1 MFFTQEDYRKIEKWF
16 LANSRKDTEFAGA
29 ATPLKGNE
37 TVVLVQNGKN
47 VKASVKDVV
56 EQLFLLGVSDF
67 VNITDKYNESYISL
81 SQAIELIPYRSR
93 KVGQVVTF
101 LDETGKWSMYQ
112 FQGLRK
118 NQWNTLSLWVD
129 LIDLMK
135 DMTVVDSE
143 DIVTEV
149 NSANQVS
156 LKFANKTY
164 NEADFSGLGRVYLRK
179 NIVDVE
185 DDLGQTKRMNL
196 LQQSMLSKEN
206 TIYII
211 QYDYDLNGKEITVP
225 KNCVLKFEGGSLN
238 NGTLIGTNTLINSSP
253 YFILNNIIL
262 SGQFYSENW
271 FLEWVSKNNLDF
283 SEAFNILYSYKFPK
297 SIKLINSEYVVKSSF
312 NIDSDTILDGN
323 WCTIKSEFEDYYDY
337 IIQISNCSN
346 IIINNLIINQSEVQ
360 DCSSNMNESNT
371 ALVHRAQVIRA
382 YDVKDLYIKNCSFY
396 YFGVS
401 AIAVDSATRPEGVL
415 RIDGCSFYF
424 RRGNSNYDT
433 STIYAACTTNI
444 ITNNYINGKYSI
456 DSQEKAS
463 TPSFG
468 GIELHSPNSTLT
480 DNTIVNCGNAVNVT
494 PGDHSGTF
502 LGWRGYLISNN
513 TIGNCGKGIQLWCY
527 GQIES
532 SESNFKDI
540 NIINNIINIGP
551 SGGTALSAIGIVS
564 PSNGSVENINVS
576 NNIIRYLSEAAY
588 HEQIYIAPGIN
599 FSGDAKVSNLS
610 IDSNTIINSPA
621 NAILVNHTE
630 GFKGKNINIYNNKI
644 VDCYWRSGNSIPNSD
659 SYHYPISITYCDTV
673 NIENNNF
680 YYTVNPTT
688 STYGLFFIN
697 DCTDVKI
704 INNEY
709 KNTTKALLGGI
720 DTNCISEIFTD
731 DVVTK
736 AYYYKD
742 YPNNFVSNHKI
753 YNSNSVCQLFIGD
766 KLLNENGILN
776 IALDT
781 YNNGIDY
788 TFNGTSV
795 NNSRIIWI
803 DRIPEFLKLGTVL
816 KANNPDAGLVGN
828 YVVSMISID
837 NQCMFLYKFKGISN
851 LNTTFETYKGILINE
866 DNTLVSKVTII

>member
-1 MFFTQEDYRKIEKWF
+1 MFFTLEDYRKIKKWL
-16 LANSRKDTEFAGA
+16 LANSVKDTEFARA
-29 ATPLKGNE
+29 SLPLKGDE
-37 TVVLVQNGKN
+37 TVAFVQDGKN
-47 VKASVKDVV
+47 VNVFLKDLIK
-56 EQLFLLGVSDF
+56 QIFLLGVSDF
-67 VNITDKYNESYISL
+67 LNVTDEYGESRISL
-81 SQAIELIPYRSR
+81 TQAIQLVPCRSR
-93 KVGQVVTF
+93 KIGQVITF
-101 LDETGKWSMYQ
+101 LDEDGEWKLFQ
-112 FQGLRK
+112 FQGEK
-118 NQWNTLSLWVD
+118 VNQWDNATLWVD
-129 LIDLMK
+129 LIK
-135 DMTVVDSE
+135 RAQGTSIIDSE
-143 DIVTEV
+143 DITATVY
-149 NSANQVS
+149 NLNQTS
-156 LKFANKTY
+156 LTFADKNY
-164 NEADFSGLGRVYLRK
+164 NTADYSGLGRVYLRK

-185 DDLGQTKRMNL
+185 DDLGETKRMNL

-211 QYDYDLNGKEITVP
+211 QYDYDLNSQEITIP
-225 KNCVLKFEGGSLN
+225 ENCVLKFEGGSLN
-238 NGTLIGTNTLINSSP
+238 NGTLVGTNTLINSSP

-297 SIKLINSEYVVKSSF
+297 SIKLVNSEYVVKSSF

-337 IIQISNCSN
+337 IIQMSNCSN

-360 DCSSNMNESNT
+360 DCSSNMNGSNI

-396 YFGVS
+396 YFGVN

-424 RRGNSNYDT
+424 RRGNSNYDA

-444 ITNNYINGKYSI
+444 ITNNYINGRHSI
-456 DSQEKAS
+456 DSQEEAS
-463 TPSFG
+463 TPSFC

-513 TIGNCGKGIQLWCY
+513 TMGNCGKGIQLWCY
-527 GQIES
+527 GHIES

-551 SGGTALSAIGIVS
+551 SGGTALSAIGIAS

-576 NNIIRYLSEAAY
+576 SNIIRYLSQAAY

-599 FSGDAKVSNLS
+599 FSGDAKVSNLN

-644 VDCYWRSGNSIPNSD
+644 VDCRWRSGYSIPNSD
-659 SYHYPISITYCDTV
+659 SYHYPISVTYCDTV
-673 NIENNNF
+673 NIENNSF

-688 STYGLFFIN
+688 NTYGLFFIN
-697 DCTDVKI
+697 DCTDVKV

-709 KNTTKALLGGI
+709 ENTTKALLGGI

-766 KLLNENGILN
+766 KLLNENGTLS

-781 YNNGIDY
+781 YNNGNDY
-788 TFNGTSV
+788 MFNGTSV

-803 DRIPEFLKLGTVL
+803 NRIPKFLKLGTVL

-851 LNTTFETYKGILINE
+851 LNTTFETYKGTLINE

>member
-156 LKFANKTY
+156 LKFADKTY

-225 KNCVLKFEGGSLN
+225 ENCVLKFEGGSLN